1 MIHAVA
7 LGLSQMANA
16 SYAHRYVASKP
27 AAIHLERNW
36 LGQRKRGVTNFR
48 ARSRGSVNGHAMQ
61 KRFPAI
67 SSAITASPRQ
77 YVHGSTP
84 ARFIGATWGPKN
96 PSNATTAANSNIA
109 TWTPRRKWRCR

>member
-7 LGLSQMANA
+7 RGESQSANA

-27 AAIHLERNW
+27 AAIHLERNR

-48 ARSRGSVNGHAMQ
+48 ARSRGSVKGQAMQ

-67 SSAITASPRQ
+67 SRAITASPRQ
-77 YVHGSTP
+77 WVHGKTP
-84 ARFIGATWGPKN
+84 ARFMGATWGPKN
-96 PSNATTAANSNIA
+96 PSKATTAANSSIVI
-109 TWTPRRKWRCR
+109 